1 MYCYSITDFN
11 SEIEGILYCLVMSI
25 LITNLK
31 SEKNNE

>member
-1 MYCYSITDFN
+1 MYYHSITDFK
-11 SEIEGILYCLVMSI
+11 SEIERILYCLVMSI

>member
-1 MYCYSITDFN
+1 MYCHSITDFK
-11 SEIEGILYCLVMSI
+11 SEIERILYYLVINI